1 MNDNAIRLTERF
13 LIVEPLGLNKLW
25 SFTRQIQVPWEHVRG
40 ATHDSGV
47 KYEGK
52 GWRGPGLRMGQKLAG
67 TFHADGERQFWN
79 VNGYENAVVIE
90 LANERF
96 SRLIVSVDDP
106 AECAHRISSRAR
118 AE

>member
-1 MNDNAIRLTERF
+1 MNDNAIRLTERS

-52 GWRGPGLRMGQKLAG
+52 GWRGPGLWGGL
-67 TFHADGERQFWN
+67 
-79 VNGYENAVVIE
+79 
-90 LANERF
+90 
-96 SRLIVSVDDP
+96 
-106 AECAHRISSRAR
+106 RIRSSWFKR
-118 AE
+118 